1 MCECLEKQ
9 VWSSCEKSAL
19 YVREFG
25 LDPKGLS
32 KHMLKED
39 IALSDLK
46 CCKNILVAI
55 SEMDCESR
63 DDFL

>member
-25 LDPKGLS
+25 LYPKRLS
-32 KHMLKED
+32 RNVLKED

-46 CCKNILVAI
+46 YYKDILVAI
-55 SEMDCESR
+55 SEIDCGSR
-63 DDFL
+63 DGSL